1 MHVLCFHLVAYAC
14 FRIKKG
20 RGKWTRHMRCS
31 HGGWAPVPG
40 PHHHAPHKY
49 IYGHG
54 ARPAVTLNSIEF
66 GKGRAKKKSTSSYSN
81 SSPVVPLPLYL
92 FVCLPPAPQLI
103 KRSHFDYCYNKGGRS
118 RRLAGRPSFFE
129 REGFGQRLLLPK
141 IRIHSPPVSSSLPS
155 ICSRRIFGISK

>member
-1 MHVLCFHLVAYAC
+1 VLPS
-14 FRIKKG
+14 G
-20 RGKWTRHMRCS
+20 RVCLLQNKERTRKMDPS
-31 HGGWAPVPG
+31 HALLTWWVG
-40 PHHHAPHKY
+40 PR
-49 IYGHG
+49 
-54 ARPAVTLNSIEF
+54 ARPASSCIAYKYGAWSPPCRHLNL
-66 GKGRAKKKSTSSYSN
+66 GREGKKKISTSSYSN

-141 IRIHSPPVSSSLPS
+141 IRIHFAAGFIILPALHMQPS
-155 ICSRRIFGISK
+155 YLWNK